1 MMEQKAARPLRHK
14 LACARLVG
22 RSHAVTSTP
31 CQDYVAARTTRGV
44 GGLALADGAGSRVH
58 SGIGAEESV
67 KGVLNLFHRE
77 FDALFQLATVDPQA
91 VAQRVLDTCL
101 ARLRRKSR
109 GMKCD
114 VDAFACTLMFVAHK
128 SGRYLAGHLGDGMIA
143 MDDGVGDVITL
154 SHPDNGEY
162 ANTTTFVTEPDA
174 VQRLRIYAGECAAS
188 AFAVMSDGTAESL
201 YLRATGQ
208 PAAPALRKLFDWT
221 RTFPRS
227 KTEGIL
233 VQNLEQAFAR
243 KTTDDCS
250 IGLMVIA

>member
-1 MMEQKAARPLRHK
+1 
-14 LACARLVG
+14 
-22 RSHAVTSTP
+22 
-31 CQDYVAARTTRGV
+31 
-44 GGLALADGAGSRVH
+44 
-58 SGIGAEESV
+58 
-67 KGVLNLFHRE
+67 
-77 FDALFQLATVDPQA
+77 
-91 VAQRVLDTCL
+91 
-101 ARLRRKSR
+101 
-109 GMKCD
+109 MKCD

-143 MDDGVGDVITL
+143 MDDGVGEVITL

-162 ANTTTFVTEPDA
+162 ANTTFVTEPDA

-208 PAAPALRKLFDWT
+208 PARLALSKRFHWT

-233 VQNLEQAFAR
+233 AQNLEQAFAG